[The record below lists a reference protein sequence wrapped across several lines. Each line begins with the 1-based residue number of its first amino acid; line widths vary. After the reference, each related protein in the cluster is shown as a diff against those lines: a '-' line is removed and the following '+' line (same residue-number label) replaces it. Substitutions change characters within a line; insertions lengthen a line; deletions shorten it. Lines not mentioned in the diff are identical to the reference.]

1 MIQTTLTMKRPML
14 ESAGFSTRVDAPAVA
29 HPSGPLDDLAGLTPF
44 LLADR
49 LAQVWSRNARRLED
63 LDRLRDK
70 IDAARRRLSSS
81 SSGRALGEAYLRRLI
96 EKKDACLASIRSD
109 RRAAVG
115 LVRECERR
123 QALSNHSPL
132 RRAVGV

>member
-1 MIQTTLTMKRPML
+1 MNPTTLPMKRLML
-14 ESAGFSTRVDAPAVA
+14 ESSGFSTRIDTPAVA
-29 HPSGPLDDLAGLTPF
+29 QPSGLLDDLAGLSPF

-70 IDAARRRLSSS
+70 IDAARRRLSASS
-81 SSGRALGEAYLRRLI
+81 SARALGEAYLRRLI
-96 EKKDACLASIRSD
+96 EKQDACRAAIRAD
-109 RRAAVG
+109 RRTAVG

-123 QALSNHSPL
+123 QALSNPSPL